1 MSGISAA
8 SAPHR
13 TAAAPDFADAVHQ
26 PPARK
31 PKGKGGIGTTVILA
45 VGAIIW
51 ISPLAL
57 LVVTSLRPL
66 SDFIGTGPLA
76 WPRNF
81 TWDNFSEAWR
91 VGNFTNTYR
100 NSAIL
105 LALKVPI
112 GVMLSAML
120 AYALA
125 KLRIRFRRTIMFGV
139 FLGLTIPI
147 YITIVPVF
155 IMLRGMGVT
164 DSLLGLVGPYLAFG
178 IPFEVLVLQSFF
190 RQLPDE
196 LIEAAKI
203 DGAGEWRIFL
213 DPHPAAV
220 ATGSRHRRDP
230 RRRRDVERVPV
241 RPHRPQLRRQPDD
254 PGRAAQLP
262 GAVRQ
267 QQHGSGRRHPHRRR
281 ADPARLRRA
290 AALDC
295 RRPHRRRYQGVTRP
309 THTRME
315 SDHE

>member
-1 MSGISAA
+1 MSGL
-8 SAPHR
+8 R
-13 TAAAPDFADAVHQ
+13 
-26 PPARK
+26 
-31 PKGKGGIGTTVILA
+31 KGGIGTTVVLA
-45 VGAIIW
+45 AGALVW

-76 WPRNF
+76 WPEHF
-81 TWDNFSEAWR
+81 TWANFSEAWR
-91 VGNFTNTYR
+91 VGNFATTYR

-105 LALKVPI
+105 LALKVPV
-112 GVMLSAML
+112 GVLLSAML

-155 IMLRGMGVT
+155 IMLRGMGAT

-203 DGAGEWRIFL
+203 DGAGAWRIFWTLILPLSLPALVTVAIL
-213 DPHPAAV
+213 DAV
-220 ATGSRHRRDP
+220 ATWNEFLFALIVLNSDANKTIPVGLLNFQGQFANNNTGLAAGILIA
-230 RRRRDVERVPV
+230 VVPILLAYV
-241 RPHRPQLRRQPDD
+241 VLQRWIVGGLT
-254 PGRAAQLP
+254 A
-262 GAVRQ
+262 GATK
-267 QQHGSGRRHPHRRR
+267 G
-281 ADPARLRRA
+281 
-290 AALDC
+290 
-295 RRPHRRRYQGVTRP
+295 
-309 THTRME
+309 
-315 SDHE
+315 